1 MLTVE
6 NGTLK
11 VTEELLEKV
20 GLLTGD
26 FVEAIALAT
35 LLDVAAGKTSAQ
47 LGVEVWVAVLA
58 KGFFSGRAISPAAER
73 VVWWSRRA

>member
-26 FVEAIALAT
+26 FVVTIALAT
-35 LLDVAAGKTSAQ
+35 LLDVVAGETGAK
-47 LGVEVWVAVLA
+47 LGVEVCVALLA
-58 KGFFSGRAISPAAER
+58 KSS
-73 VVWWSRRA
+73 SRDG